1 MAYELENIVREW
13 MDHLKGLNV
22 EVKKMFGCYCLY
34 CDGQAVGW
42 IHNSVMSLREVGLDY
57 LPKDIKR
64 PTKED
69 KIQELV
75 IPLDYANADWLPKA
89 VQDTAAI
96 RKMNTRRPLAAP
108 PSRKSET
115 VSCFSFA
122 QNEVANHHPIQS
134 PTGRRKPL
142 CSVPTMI

>member
-75 IPLDYANADWLPKA
+75 IQLVIPLDYANADWLPKA

-96 RKMNTRRPLAAP
+96 RKRN
-108 PSRKSET
+108 
-115 VSCFSFA
+115 
-122 QNEVANHHPIQS
+122 
-134 PTGRRKPL
+134 G
-142 CSVPTMI
+142 